1 MCVCVCMGLVMC
13 EFVCVGF
20 VLWVFF
26 DYCVCVLVTCVVISM
41 SFVLLV
47 LGFCISIYPYLLLV

>member
-1 MCVCVCMGLVMC
+1 MCGFCI
-13 EFVCVGF
+13 VG
-20 VLWVFF
+20 FF

-41 SFVLLV
+41 SFVLFV